1 MSFGGRWLFLMRNG
15 EFYVVI
21 LWALWK
27 HLSIGSSRAHFGDG
41 LRDTGSRNVMNLNF
55 ITILCSIT
63 VLLWFTYYQ
72 FASCQLVITRN
83 YFRRSAVGSA
93 YLGPIA
99 LSWAFPYWRHRHFDC
114 NPVGWNP
121 SAIRSDL
128 IYFSC
133 KLFNIPRID
142 LYVSVYC
149 SIIRT

>member
-1 MSFGGRWLFLMRNG
+1 MMMISLLSQLHWLPVVKWIKFKIATLAYQSVAFGQP
-15 EFYVVI
+15 I
-21 LWALWK
+21 I
-27 HLSIGSSRAHFGDG
+27 S
-41 LRDTGSRNVMNLNF
+41 LRYCNESH
-55 ITILCSIT
+55 IS
-63 VLLWFTYYQ
+63 LLYCVPLRFTYYQ

-83 YFRRSAVGSA
+83 YFRRSAIGSA

-99 LSWAFPYWRHRHFDC
+99 LSWAFPYWRHRHFDR
-114 NPVGWNP
+114 NPVCWNP
-121 SAIRSDL
+121 SAVRSDL

>member
-1 MSFGGRWLFLMRNG
+1 MTVTWPKIEILKVQDGGGRHLENR
-15 EFYVVI
+15 FYG
-21 LWALWK
+21 
-27 HLSIGSSRAHFGDG
+27 HNSSTDCQISAKFCI
-41 LRDTGSRNVMNLNF
+41 VMNLNF

-72 FASCQLVITRN
+72 SASCQLVITRN
-83 YFRRSAVGSA
+83 YFRRSAIGSA

-114 NPVGWNP
+114 NPVCWKP

-128 IYFSC
+128 IYLSC

-149 SIIRT
+149 SKICT